1 MSETSGEKKSVLRR
15 AVSDW
20 GEGPWSLPL
29 ATLIGFIEN
38 TIIVVPME
46 PIFVPLMALNRKKV
60 FAVAAA
66 LLLGNV
72 LGGLVMYWLGAVFA
86 EEAIRPIVSML
97 DAESS
102 YQDVM
107 DKLENDG
114 FATLFMIGVTPF
126 PFQVGTAA
134 AGAAGYS
141 IVLFTIA
148 VTLSRSIRYFLLA
161 GLVAVVGER
170 AEELLEKHEL
180 ELTIAG
186 LLLFVG
192 FVGYFFFF

>member
-1 MSETSGEKKSVLRR
+1 MSETGQANKRSLRR
-15 AVSDW
+15 VVSDW

-46 PIFVPLMALNRKKV
+46 PIFAPLMALKRKKA
-60 FAVAAA
+60 FLVAAA

-97 DAESS
+97 DAERS
-102 YQDVM
+102 YHEVM
-107 DKLENDG
+107 SKLESDG
-114 FATLFMIGVTPF
+114 FMTLFKIGVTPF

-141 IVLFTIA
+141 IIMFIVA
-148 VTLSRSIRYFLLA
+148 VTISRSIRYFALA
-161 GLVAVVGER
+161 GLVVLVGQR
-170 AEELLEKHEL
+170 AEEVLEQHEL
-180 ELTIAG
+180 ELTIVG
-186 LLLFVG
+186 IILFAF

>member
-1 MSETSGEKKSVLRR
+1 MSETGQANKRSLRR
-15 AVSDW
+15 VVSDW

-46 PIFVPLMALNRKKV
+46 PIFVPLMALKRKKA
-60 FAVAAA
+60 FLVAAA

-97 DAESS
+97 DAERS
-102 YQDVM
+102 YQEVM
-107 DKLENDG
+107 SKLESDG
-114 FATLFMIGVTPF
+114 FMTLFMIGVTPF

-134 AGAAGYS
+134 AGAVGYS
-141 IVLFTIA
+141 IIMFIVA
-148 VTLSRSIRYFLLA
+148 VTISRSIRYFALA
-161 GLVAVVGER
+161 GLVVLVGQR
-170 AEELLEKHEL
+170 AEEVLEQHEL
-180 ELTIAG
+180 ELTIVG
-186 LLLFVG
+186 IILFAF